1 MSTNTYVALK
11 TYTIPS
17 TQATYTFDL
26 TGITGYTDL
35 FIEVA
40 GRTTYSAEV
49 NYWMQ
54 FNNDGGTGSL
64 YSTTRLQGNGSSP
77 ASNRTAN
84 AGVGYI
90 GYVPGANDASGVYSA
105 SSIHIMNYSN
115 STTYKTSICRSSLP
129 EYAAAFVSL
138 WRNTNAIQ
146 YITLGCDAGSWAAGS
161 TFTIYGIAN
170 ADVGAYATGGIITQD
185 ANYYYHAFGSSSTF
199 TPTRNLTADIL
210 VVAGG
215 GAAGPVG
222 RGGGGAGGVIYQ
234 AGKSLSSGTSYTCTI
249 GAGGAASN
257 TIGTS
262 ANGSDSLFSTLQAFG
277 GGGGGY
283 SNGGSGNAGGSGGG
297 AGGAAGGSFS
307 GTGGSS
313 TQTSNNG
320 GTGYGTAGGNVATV
334 SSHSG
339 NSGGGGGAGSAG
351 GSTNSTDSVLGSGGD
366 GLSTWSSWGV
376 ATGLGQNV
384 SGTYYFAGGGAGGTQ
399 YSGGAQALGGKGGG
413 GNAALGGSASAGSS
427 GMPNTG
433 GGGGAGDSGGV
444 GYVGGSGGSGLI
456 IVRYSK

>member
-64 YSTTRLQGNGSSP
+64 YSTTRLQGNGST
-77 ASNRTAN
+77 AVSNRTAN

-146 YITLGCDAGSWAAGS
+146 YITLGCDAGSWATGS

-185 ANYYYHAFGSSSTF
+185 ANYYYHAFGNSGYF
-199 TPTRNLTADIL
+199 VPNRNLTCDYLIL
-210 VVAGG
+210 AGG
-215 GAAGPVG
+215 GGSGAWSGS
-222 RGGGGAGGVIYQ
+222 GGGGAGGFLTSI
-234 AGKSLSSGTSYTCTI
+234 GGSTLSLTSGTSYAATV
-249 GAGGAASN
+249 GAGGAGS
-257 TIGTS
+257 TVDGVGQHGS
-262 ANGSDSLFSTLQAFG
+262 NGSNSVFNSLTAIG
-277 GGGGGY
+277 GGGGGNGSDVSLAY
-283 SNGGSGNAGGSGGG
+283 LTAGQNGGSGGGGGGRGALSGGTGTSGQGYAGGASQADASSNAAGGGGGG
-297 AGGAAGGSFS
+297 AGGAGTQAPSNAHGGNGGIGIYNSLTDSFGTLTGIGQLSGGHYYFAGGGS
-307 GTGGSS
+307 GCGNTGNPG
-313 TQTSNNG
+313 TPGLGGG
-320 GTGYGTAGGNVATV
+320 GTGNGGN
-334 SSHSG
+334 
-339 NSGGGGGAGSAG
+339 
-351 GSTNSTDSVLGSGGD
+351 
-366 GLSTWSSWGV
+366 
-376 ATGLGQNV
+376 
-384 SGTYYFAGGGAGGTQ
+384 GTPNTGGGAGGTQ
-399 YSGGAQALGGKGGG
+399 GGTTGGA
-413 GNAALGGSASAGSS
+413 
-427 GMPNTG
+427 
-433 GGGGAGDSGGV
+433 
-444 GYVGGSGGSGLI
+444 GGSGLI

>member
-11 TYTIPS
+11 TTVMPS
-17 TQATYTFDL
+17 NASSVVLDL
-26 TGITGYTDL
+26 SGISGYSD
-35 FIEVA
+35 IVIVA
-40 GRTTYSAEV
+40 QTKQVSGSSYSG
-49 NYWMQ
+49 YQ
-54 FNNDGGTGSL
+54 FNTDTGSSTN
-64 YSTTRLQGNGSSP
+64 YSQTMINGDG
-77 ASNRTAN
+77 T
-84 AGVGYI
+84 
-90 GYVPGANDASGVYSA
+90 SA
-105 SSIHIMNYSN
+105 SSQRQSSGPKVYPFFYNYESTSNWMITTIHLMNYSN
-115 STTYKTSICRSSLP
+115 NTTYKTSLYRTSDGSV
-129 EYAAAFVSL
+129 ATQAGVGL
-138 WRNTNAIQ
+138 WRNTAP
-146 YITLGCDAGSWAAGS
+146 ITSVTYSSNGTLLAGS
-161 TFTIYGIAN
+161 TFTAYGVAN